1 MVARDDSVIRG
12 SLITCLIFL
21 VLSIALNF
29 YFWHS
34 SNVTGQELAEAKTRL
49 TTSQNNVRQI
59 ETKNDRLK
67 AMLGFGS
74 FTQAELDAMKET
86 AGQDP
91 EMAEIESQ
99 FATHMGNFGQDTEA
113 SERNYKNLPEYLINA
128 IRDRNSQ
135 YSVQVQ
141 SVAKIQTES
150 DAKIDAA
157 RKQQEIA
164 EQSRDKA
171 SKDMQTLD
179 SEHAEFRKKMIA
191 EQGETRDSLLKI
203 DQDLRALQVKSRN
216 EKLALEKE
224 NRQKLST
231 IATQKNQL
239 NRLRAT
245 NFENTQGLIRYV
257 FKNGNL
263 ATINLGSA
271 DKLIPGVTFGVI
283 DASETRLQDAKVKA
297 TIQVTQV
304 QGPYLATA
312 RVIARPKIENPIIAG
327 DKIYSPFWSPGRV
340 VKIAL
345 AGDIDI
351 DGDGRPD
358 NDALKGQIKAAGAEV
373 AAEVSMTGAVSGTLD
388 ASVRFLVIGE
398 DPEVSRSADASDEA
412 AVQALKAIGEIKARA
427 AELGLT
433 VIPAYKLQS
442 YLKTIND
449 TLTTPL
455 GSAARAEDFEP
466 DSNIRTNRQGIPSQI
481 AEIYTKQTEGEQ
493 EGNTILPP

>member
-21 VLSIALNF
+21 VFAIALNF
-29 YFWHS
+29 YFWQTG
-34 SNVTGQELAEAKTRL
+34 NVNGQELVEAKTRL
-49 TTSQNNVRQI
+49 TKSQNSVRQMDA
-59 ETKNDRLK
+59 KNDRLK

-74 FTQAELDAMKET
+74 FTQAELEAMKQTGSDDPDLATIET
-86 AGQDP
+86 
-91 EMAEIESQ
+91 Q
-99 FATHMGNFGQDTEA
+99 FATHMGLFGQDTEA
-113 SERNYKNLPEYLINA
+113 TERNYKNLPEYLVNA

-135 YSVQVQ
+135 YSVQVR

-171 SKDMQTLD
+171 TKDMQTLD
-179 SEHAEFRKKMIA
+179 SEHVEFRKKMIA
-191 EQGETRDSLLKI
+191 AQGETRDSLLKI
-203 DQDLRALQVKSRN
+203 DQDMRTLEVKSRS
-216 EKLALEKE
+216 ERLASEKE
-224 NRQKLST
+224 NRKKLATIDTQKL
-231 IATQKNQL
+231 QL

-257 FKNGNL
+257 YKNGTL

-271 DKLIPGVTFGVI
+271 DKLIPGITFGVI
-283 DASETRLQDAKVKA
+283 DANDTRLQDAKVKA
-297 TIQVTQV
+297 TIQVTQI

-312 RVIARPKIENPIIAG
+312 RVIRRPKIENPIISG
-327 DKIYSPFWSPGRV
+327 DKIYSPFWAPGRV
-340 VKIAL
+340 VRIAL

-373 AAEVSMTGAVSGTLD
+373 AAEVSMTGAESGKLD
-388 ASVRFLVIGE
+388 ASIRFLVIGE
-398 DPEVSRSADASDEA
+398 DPEVSRSADANDES
-412 AVQALKAIGEIKARA
+412 AVQALAAIGRLKAEA
-427 AELGLT
+427 AALGLT
-433 VIPAYKLQS
+433 VIPAYKLLN
-442 YLKTIND
+442 YLRTIND

-455 GSAARAEDFEP
+455 GSASRADDFEP
-466 DSNIRTNRQGIPSQI
+466 ESNIRTNRQGIPSRI
-481 AEIYTKQTEGEQ
+481 AEIYKKQTEGEQ
-493 EGNTILPP
+493 EGNKILPP